1 MKNEKK
7 YEYSPELTAPAD
19 HVDSCAPEKE
29 PCPLDAANW
38 IYFGERLGTASPD
51 YRKALKLAGRLTR
64 ATAYISAVGVY
75 NFYIN
80 GKKVG
85 DALMAPGYT
94 SYCRAQYQTY
104 DITDLLTDDSTLS
117 ILAGKGWVK
126 GYFKHDRSKP
136 IVYTNTAAVIARIV
150 IEYADGSC
158 ENIVTDGSWEVYT
171 SPVLDS
177 EIYDGDTVDMTAE
190 IKRVGNA
197 LLYPD
202 KTPVLVAQRG
212 ENIVERERIAAK
224 ELIITPKGERVID
237 FGQNIAGYAEFRI
250 SGKAGER
257 IVVSHAEVLD
267 KYGNFYTDN
276 MRTAKNLNT
285 YVLADGENLFKP
297 FFSFQGFRYIRLD
310 EYPDT
315 EIRLEDIT
323 AVAIYSDIK
332 RTGDFKCGN
341 EKLNQLYS
349 NIIWSQRGNFIDVP
363 TDCPQRDERRGW
375 TGDAQVFCRTA
386 AINYDVERFFTKWLE
401 DVMLEQGEDGSIGGY
416 IPRGTCGRGLIS
428 TAWGD
433 VATVCPTELYRAYG
447 NRELL
452 GSHYNMM
459 KRWVEYMREFGEEEY
474 LYLGGDH
481 YCDWLALDA
490 GGGQYRGAT
499 QSDLIATAFFAYSTE
514 LLIKAGEI
522 LGEDVSAYR
531 ELYKN
536 VRAAFRRAFMNDGLP
551 VIYPKADGLTADRP
565 VLSPTQTAIV
575 LILKFGLCEDSE
587 RRALTDKL
595 VELIDKNQGRMT
607 TGFVGT
613 PYILHALS
621 ENGRAD
627 VAYKLL
633 LSEKAPSWLFSV
645 NMGATTI
652 WEHWDGINENGD
664 FWSDDMNSFN
674 HYAYGSVYD
683 WMFGVMLGVK
693 VAEGGEGYRA
703 IDYSPIPCRDIG
715 FAEASY
721 DSRMGRIYT
730 AWKYTDKGVEYELE
744 IPDGVIA
751 NIDIPGLTKKQV
763 TGGKHYFF
771 TERNN

>member
-1 MKNEKK
+1 MDSLKQP
-7 YEYSPELTAPAD
+7 EYSPELLSVPEDGGYVAP
-19 HVDSCAPEKE
+19 VKVEGPLGCAK
-29 PCPLDAANW
+29 W
-38 IYFGERLGTASPD
+38 IYFEEELGTASPD
-51 YRKALKLAGRLTR
+51 YRKTLRLSGSLLR
-64 ATAYISAVGVY
+64 AVAYISAVGVY

-80 GKKVG
+80 GRKVG
-85 DALMAPGYT
+85 NAVMAPGYT

-104 DITDLLTDDSTLS
+104 DITDLLTDESTLS

-126 GYFKHDRSKP
+126 GYFRHDRSKSL
-136 IVYTNTAAVIARIV
+136 VFKNTAAVIARVI
-150 IEYADGSC
+150 IEYTDGSR
-158 ENIVTDGSWEVYT
+158 EDIVTDGSWEVYT
-171 SPVLDS
+171 SYILDS
-177 EIYDGDTVDMTAE
+177 EIYDGETLDMTAE

-202 KTPVLVAQRG
+202 KTPALVAGSG

-224 ELIITPKGERVID
+224 KLITTPRGERVID

-250 SGKAGER
+250 RGKAGER

-267 KYGNFYTDN
+267 RDGNFYTDN

-285 YVLADGENLFKP
+285 YVLAEGENVFKP
-297 FFSFQGFRYIRLD
+297 TFSFQGFRYIRLD

-315 EIRLEDIT
+315 EIVLDDIT
-323 AVAIYSDIK
+323 AVAIYSDME
-332 RTGDFKCGN
+332 RTGDFRCGS
-341 EKLNQLYS
+341 EKLNRLYS

-386 AINYDVERFFTKWLE
+386 AINYDVEKFFTKWLE
-401 DVMLEQGEDGSIGGY
+401 DVMLEQGEDGSVGAF
-416 IPRGTCGRGLIS
+416 IPRGVCDRGLIS
-428 TAWGD
+428 AAWGD
-433 VATVCPTELYRAYG
+433 VATVCPAELYRAYG

-452 GSHYNMM
+452 RSHYGMM
-459 KRWVEYMREFGEEEY
+459 RRWVEYMRGFGDEEF
-474 LYLGGDH
+474 LFLGGKH

-499 QSDLIATAFFAYSTE
+499 QSDLIASAFFAYSTE

-522 LGEDVSAYR
+522 LGEDVAAYK

-536 VRAAFRRAFMNDGLP
+536 VRAAFRLAFMKDGLP
-551 VIYPKADGLTADRP
+551 VIYPKADGLTTDRP
-565 VLSPTQTAIV
+565 IFAPTQTAIT
-575 LILKFGLCEDSE
+575 LILKFGLCEDCE
-587 RRALTDKL
+587 RKALTDKL
-595 VELIDKNQGRMT
+595 VELIEKNQGRMS

-627 VAYKLL
+627 IAYKLL
-633 LSEKAPSWLFSV
+633 LSEKSPSWLFSV

-652 WEHWDGINENGD
+652 WEHWDGINEAGE

-683 WMFGVMLGVK
+683 WIFGVMLGVK
-693 VAEGGEGYRA
+693 VAAGGEGYRV
-703 IDYSPIPCRDIG
+703 IDYSPIPCEDIG

-721 DSRMGRIYT
+721 KSRRGRIYT
-730 AWKYTDKGVEYELE
+730 AWRYTDEGVEYELE
-744 IPDGVIA
+744 IPGGVIA
-751 NIDIPGLTKKQV
+751 NINIPGLPAERV
-763 TGGKHYFF
+763 GGGRYRFF
-771 TERNN
+771 TERK

>member
-1 MKNEKK
+1 MAE
-7 YEYSPELTAPAD
+7 EITYSPELIFDKAFESMREAAD
-19 HVDSCAPEKE
+19 DGRLFGAS
-29 PCPLDAANW
+29 W
-38 IYFGERLGTASPD
+38 IYFGERCGTASPE
-51 YRKALKLAGRLTR
+51 YRKEVVLKKKARR
-64 ATAYISAVGVY
+64 ITAYASAVGVY
-75 NFYIN
+75 NLYVN

-85 DALMAPGYT
+85 NAIMAPGYT
-94 SYCRAQYQTY
+94 SYSRAQYQTY
-104 DITDLLTDDSTLS
+104 DLTELLAEGGCVSM
-117 ILAGKGWVK
+117 LAGKGWVK
-126 GYFKHDRSKP
+126 GYFKHDRSKKLT
-136 IVYTNTAAVIARIV
+136 YLNTAAVIALID
-150 IEYADGSC
+150 IEYEDG
-158 ENIVTDGSWEVYT
+158 ERERIVTDESWQVY
-171 SPVLDS
+171 SSHILDS
-177 EIYDGDTVDMTAE
+177 EIYDGETVDMTAP
-190 IKRVGNA
+190 IKLLGKA

-212 ENIVERERIAAK
+212 EKVVERERIAAK

-297 FFSFQGFRYIRLD
+297 SFSFQGFRYIRLD

-315 EIRLEDIT
+315 EIRLEDIC
-323 AVAIYSDIK
+323 AVAIYSDMR
-332 RTGDFKCGN
+332 RTGFFECGH
-341 EKLNQLYS
+341 EKLNRLYS
-349 NIIWSQRGNFIDVP
+349 NTVWSQRSNFIDVP

-386 AINYDVERFFTKWLE
+386 AINYDVKRFFTKWLE
-401 DVMLEQGEDGSIGGY
+401 DVMIEQEKDGSIGAF
-416 IPRGTCGRGLIS
+416 IPRGVCGRGLIS
-428 TAWGD
+428 AAWGD
-433 VATVCPTELYRAYG
+433 AGTVCPMELYRAYG
-447 NRELL
+447 DEELL
-452 GSHYNMM
+452 RTHYDMM
-459 KRWVEYMREFGEEEY
+459 RGWVDYMHGFGEEEF
-474 LYLGGDH
+474 LFLGGSH

-522 LGEDVSAYR
+522 LGEDTSVYR

-536 VRAAFRRAFMNDGLP
+536 VRAAFRRAFMKDGLP
-551 VIYPKADGLTADRP
+551 VIYPKADGLTTNRP

-652 WEHWDGINENGD
+652 WEHWDGMNEEGE
-664 FWSDDMNSFN
+664 FWSTDMNSFN
-674 HYAYGSVYD
+674 HYSYGAVFD
-683 WMFGVMLGVK
+683 WVFGVMMGIS
-693 VAEGGEGYRA
+693 VAHGGEGYRE
-703 IDYSPIPCRDIG
+703 IDYAPIACERIG
-715 FAEASY
+715 HARAEIDAPT
-721 DSRMGRIYT
+721 GRIVSS
-730 AWKYTDKGVEYELE
+730 WRYTDDEIVYELQL
-744 IPDGVIA
+744 PCGVSA
-751 NIDIPGLTKKQV
+751 NVNIGGVAKERVCGGRHVYITK
-763 TGGKHYFF
+763 
-771 TERNN
+771 R